1 MAMRLPVASV
11 QQQVNKITGVIT
23 DAEGPVI
30 GASIKVKDSKE
41 AAVTDIDGN
50 FTINA
55 QKGQVLVITYIGYKE
70 KEVTVGSAD
79 NYNIKLEEDKRT
91 LNEVVVVGYGV
102 QKKKLVTGAPW
113 R

>member
-1 MAMRLPVASV
+1 MVQQRKKQLLCAGLCAIALGGYQTQAMATRLPVASV

-55 QKGQVLVITYIGYKE
+55 QKGQVLVITYIG
-70 KEVTVGSAD
+70 S
-79 NYNIKLEEDKRT
+79 
-91 LNEVVVVGYGV
+91 
-102 QKKKLVTGAPW
+102 LVS